1 MMPSGLYRVALRL
14 LPAALF
20 ALLLSTS
27 QTVLLRAQ
35 DPIPGLPGGGI
46 PNPATL
52 PPEQARAILQ
62 SRPDLAQQVR
72 ERIAASGLTPE
83 QIRLRLGAAGYPED
97 LLDDY
102 MPGAG
107 ASGDSSRAA
116 AVPTGSTVDALRS
129 LGVVSARAAD
139 SLMPKDST
147 AAILKEIRDDSLA
160 QGKGLQVF
168 GLEVFRRR
176 TREFAPALAG
186 PIDPGYV
193 LGPGDLLVLVITGDV
208 EKSQSMEVNRE
219 GFVMVQ
225 QVGQIQVAN
234 LTLGQATDLFYS
246 RLARVYS
253 GMGRGPNAR
262 TRFQLSV
269 GKIRAV
275 QVYVS
280 GDVARPGL
288 YQASGAGT
296 VLSALY
302 SAGGPTARGSF
313 RKIEVRR
320 GSELLGTVDLYDYLL
335 RGINSSNLR
344 LTSGD
349 VVFVPPHGP
358 QVKVAGE
365 VLRPAIYELVPNETL
380 RDLIASAGGFTV
392 EALTTRVQIS
402 RILPPAARGTGGRD
416 RVVVDVSGEQL
427 AQGTVPPYPME
438 GGDSVTVFP
447 VSRRARSVVVV
458 EGNVWLPGPVGFT
471 PGMKLGD
478 AIRLAGGPKADVFLG
493 DVLVSRLLP
502 DSTRMQLRSPLA
514 DSTGLPVNNFALEE
528 DDEIIVFSR
537 SDFRS
542 DRYIVITGAVRKQGR
557 LPYTEGM
564 TLRDAA
570 LLADG
575 LKEDAFLDYAEV
587 ARLPENRSG
596 GTVAT
601 SIRVPL
607 DSTYIFDRSATGKY
621 LGPPGLPTKASGAP
635 NFVLQPFDNILIF
648 AQPGWELQRTVTLT
662 GQVQF
667 PGKYA
672 LLTRS
677 ERLSDLIAQA
687 GGLTNEAYA
696 AGIQFFRRK
705 GQEGRIGIDLPLVL
719 QDSAYHDNLILAGG
733 DSIHIPEYNPVVRV
747 QGAVNAPLAVTWAEG
762 KNMDF
767 YIASAGGYSRDADK
781 GRTYVTQPSGK
792 VESVKRRFLLP
803 DGKPVPAAGGTIFV
817 PEKDKT
823 KPSGNTLQ
831 ILATAATI
839 IASLATIII
848 VARQNP

>member
-20 ALLLSTS
+20 SFVLAIS
-27 QTVLLRAQ
+27 QPALLRAQ
-35 DPIPGLPGGGI
+35 DPIPGLPGGGV
-46 PNPATL
+46 PNPQTL
-52 PPEQARAILQ
+52 PPEQARALLE

-83 QIRLRLGAAGYPED
+83 QIRLRLAAAGYPED

-102 MPGAG
+102 MVGA
-107 ASGDSSRAA
+107 ASDSTRAGIGG
-116 AVPTGSTVDALRS
+116 PTSTTVDALRS
-129 LGVVSARAAD
+129 LGVVSSRGAD

-147 AAILKEIRDDSLA
+147 AAILKEMVQDSIA
-160 QGKGLQVF
+160 QSKGLQVF

-186 PIDPGYV
+186 PIDANYV
-193 LGPGDLLVLVITGDV
+193 LGPGDLLVLVLTGDV
-208 EKSQSMEVNRE
+208 ERALSLEVNRE
-219 GFVMVQ
+219 GFILVP
-225 QVGQIQVAN
+225 QVGQVQVAN
-234 LTLGQATDLFYS
+234 LTLGQATELLYN
-246 RLARVYS
+246 RLHRVYS
-253 GMGRGPNAR
+253 GIGRGPDAR
-262 TRFQLSV
+262 TRFQVSV
-269 GKIRAV
+269 GKIRSV
-275 QVYVS
+275 QIYVS
-280 GDVARPGL
+280 GYVMRPGL
-288 YQASGAGT
+288 YQVAGSGS

-302 SAGGPTARGSF
+302 SAGGPTARGTF
-313 RKIEVRR
+313 RKVEVRR
-320 GSELLGTVDLYDYLL
+320 GNQLLGTVDLYDYLL
-335 RGINSSNLR
+335 RGVNSTDLR

-358 QVKVAGE
+358 QVKVTGE
-365 VLRPAIYELVPNETL
+365 ILRPAIYELVANETL
-380 RDLIASAGGFTV
+380 RDLIASAGGFTDQ
-392 EALTTRVQIS
+392 ALTTRVQIN
-402 RILPPAARGTGGRD
+402 RILPPGARGTGGRD

-438 GGDSVTVFP
+438 GGDSVVVFP
-447 VSRRARSVVVV
+447 VSHRLRSVVIVQ
-458 EGNVWLPGPVGFT
+458 GNVWLQGPIGFT
-471 PGMKLGD
+471 PGMRLGD
-478 AIRLAGGPKADVFLG
+478 AIRLAGGPKADVFMG

-502 DSTRMQLRSPLA
+502 DSTRQQLRSALA
-514 DSTGLPVNNFALEE
+514 DSTGLPVNNFLLEE
-528 DDEIIVFSR
+528 DDEITVFSR
-537 SDFRS
+537 SDFRTE
-542 DRYIVITGAVRKQGR
+542 RYVVITGAVRKQGR

-575 LKEDAFLDYAEV
+575 LREDAFLDYAEV
-587 ARLPENRSG
+587 ARLPQNREG
-596 GTVAT
+596 GQMAT

-607 DSTYIFDRSATGKY
+607 DSTYIFDRSANGKY
-621 LGPPGLPTKASGAP
+621 LGPPGLPAPASGAP
-635 NFVLQPFDNILIF
+635 TFVLEPFDNVLIF
-648 AQPGWELQRTVTLT
+648 EQPGWELQRVVALT

-667 PGKYA
+667 PGRYA
-672 LLTRS
+672 LLNRN

-696 AGIQFFRRK
+696 AGIEFFRRK
-705 GQEGRIGIDLPLVL
+705 DKAGRIGIDLPLVL

-747 QGAVNAPLAVTWAEG
+747 SGAVNAPLAVTWAEG
-762 KNMDF
+762 KDMDF
-767 YIASAGGYSRDADK
+767 YVASAGGYSRDADK
-781 GRTYVTQPSGK
+781 GRAYVTQPSGK
-792 VESVKRRFLLP
+792 VESVKRHFLIP
-803 DGKPVPAAGGTIFV
+803 DGKPRPAAGANIFV

-823 KPSGNTLQ
+823 KPPGNTLQ

>member
-1 MMPSGLYRVALRL
+1 MMSTRLSRAALQV
-14 LPAALF
+14 LPAVLL
-20 ALLLSTS
+20 ALLLSIS
-27 QTVLLRAQ
+27 HAVVLHAQ
-35 DPIPGLPGGGI
+35 DPIPGLPGGV

-52 PPEQARAILQ
+52 PPEQARALLA

-72 ERIAASGLTPE
+72 DRIAASGMSPE
-83 QIRLRLGAAGYPED
+83 QIRERLSAAGYPED
-97 LLDDY
+97 LLDPY
-102 MPGAG
+102 M
-107 ASGDSSRAA
+107 SGGSPEAA
-116 AVPTGSTVDALRS
+116 LPTAAPTVSTVDALRS
-129 LGVVSARAAD
+129 LGVVSAKGAD
-139 SLMPKDST
+139 SLLAKDST
-147 AAILKEIRDDSLA
+147 AAINKEILQDSL
-160 QGKGLQVF
+160 GKSKGLEVF

-186 PIDPGYV
+186 PIDANYV
-193 LGPGDLLVLVITGDV
+193 LGPGDLLVLVLTGDV
-208 EKSQSMEVNRE
+208 ERSQSFEVNRE
-219 GFVMVQ
+219 GFILIP
-225 QVGQIQVAN
+225 QVGQLQVAN
-234 LTLGQATDLFYS
+234 LTLGQATAL
-246 RLARVYS
+246 LQTKLKRVYS
-253 GMGRGPNAR
+253 GIGQGPEAR

-275 QVYVS
+275 QIYVS
-280 GDVARPGL
+280 GDVEKPGL
-288 YQASGAGT
+288 YQVAGAGS

-302 SAGGPTARGSF
+302 SAGGPTVRGSF

-335 RGINSSNLR
+335 RGINATNLR

-358 QVKVAGE
+358 QVKATGE
-365 VLRPAIYELVPNETL
+365 ILRPAIYELVPNETL
-380 RDLIASAGGFTV
+380 RDLIATAGGFT
-392 EALTTRVQIS
+392 EQALTTRVQIT

-427 AQGTVPPYPME
+427 AQGIVPPYPME
-438 GGDSVTVFP
+438 PGDSVFVFP
-447 VSRRARSVVVV
+447 VARRLRAVVNVQ
-458 EGNVWLPGPVGFT
+458 GNVWHPGPIGYT
-471 PGMKLGD
+471 PGMTLSD
-478 AIRLAGGPKADVFLG
+478 AIRLAGGPRADVFLG

-502 DSTRMQLRSPLA
+502 DSTRMQLRSALA
-514 DSTGLPVNNFALEE
+514 DSTGQPVNNFALAE
-528 DDEIIVFSR
+528 DDDITVFSR

-575 LKEDAFLDYAEV
+575 LREDAFLEYAEV
-587 ARLPENRSG
+587 ARLPANRSG

-607 DSTYIFDRSATGKY
+607 DSTYIFDRGVNGKY
-621 LGPPGLPTKASGAP
+621 LGPPGLPAPATGAQT
-635 NFVLQPFDNILIF
+635 FVLEPFDNVLIF
-648 AQPGWELQRTVTLT
+648 EQPGWELQRVVALT
-662 GQVQF
+662 GQVKF
-667 PGKYA
+667 PGRYA
-672 LLTRS
+672 LLTRN

-696 AGIQFFRRK
+696 AGIEFYRHK
-705 GQEGRIGIDLPLVL
+705 DKEGRIGIDLPLVL
-719 QDSAYHDNLILAGG
+719 ADSGYYDNLILAGG

-747 QGAVNAPLAVTWAEG
+747 SGAVNAPLAVTWAEG

-767 YIASAGGYSRDADK
+767 YVASAGGYSRDADA
-781 GRTYVTQPSGK
+781 GRAYVTQPSGK
-792 VESVKRRFLLP
+792 VESVHRRFLLP
-803 DGKPVPAAGGTIFV
+803 DGKPVPAAGATIFV

-823 KPSGNTLQ
+823 KPAGNTLQ

-839 IASLATIII
+839 LASLATIII
-848 VARQNP
+848 VARQ

>member
-1 MMPSGLYRVALRL
+1 MMPSGCTRVALRL
-14 LPAALF
+14 LPAVMVFILLFIAGAPAL
-20 ALLLSTS
+20 
-27 QTVLLRAQ
+27 QAQ
-35 DPIPGLPGGGI
+35 DAIPGLPPGMI
-46 PNPATL
+46 PTPQTL
-52 PPEQARAILQ
+52 PPEQARALLA

-83 QIRLRLGAAGYPED
+83 QVRSRLKAAGYPED
-97 LLDDY
+97 LLDPY
-102 MPGAG
+102 M
-107 ASGDSSRAA
+107 SGGGGLAPDSSAA
-116 AVPTGSTVDALRS
+116 PTTSTVDALRS
-129 LGVVSARAAD
+129 LGVVSARGAD
-139 SLMPKDST
+139 SLFPMADST
-147 AAILKEIRDDSLA
+147 AAIQKEIIADSLA
-160 QGKGLQVF
+160 RGP
-168 GLEVFRRR
+168 GLEVFGLDVFRRR
-176 TREFAPALAG
+176 SREFAPALAG
-186 PIDPGYV
+186 PIDPNYV
-193 LGPGDLLVLVITGDV
+193 LGPGDQLVLVITGDV
-208 EKSQSMEVNRE
+208 ERSQSFEVNRE
-219 GFVMVQ
+219 GFVLVP

-234 LTLGQATDLFYS
+234 LTLGQATDLFAS

-253 GMGRGPNAR
+253 GIGRTPNAR

-269 GKIRAV
+269 GRIRAI

-288 YQASGAGT
+288 YQVAGAGS

-320 GSELLGTVDLYDYLL
+320 GSTLLGTVDLYDYLL
-335 RGINSSNLR
+335 RGINATNLR

-358 QVKVAGE
+358 QVKVTGE
-365 VLRPAIYELVPNETL
+365 ILRPAIYELVPNETL
-380 RDLIASAGGFTV
+380 RDLIASAGGFT
-392 EALTTRVQIS
+392 EQALTTRVQIS
-402 RILPPAARGTGGRD
+402 RILPPGARGTGGRD
-416 RVVVDVSGEQL
+416 RVVIDVSGEQL

-438 GGDSVTVFP
+438 AGDSVVVFP
-447 VSRRARSVVVV
+447 VTRRTRAVVMV
-458 EGNVWLPGPVGFT
+458 EGNVWLPGPIGFT

-478 AIRLAGGPKADVFLG
+478 AIRLAGGPKADVFMG

-502 DSTRMQLRSPLA
+502 DSTRMQLRSALA
-514 DSTGLPVNNFALEE
+514 DSTGLPVDNFALAE

-557 LPYTEGM
+557 IPYTEGM

-575 LKEDAFLDYAEV
+575 LREDAFLEYAEV
-587 ARLPENRSG
+587 ARLPENRAG

-607 DSTYIFDRSATGKY
+607 DSTYIFDRSANGKY

-635 NFVLQPFDNILIF
+635 TFVLRPFDNILIF
-648 AQPGWELQRTVTLT
+648 EQPGWELQRVVTLT

-672 LLTRS
+672 LRTRN
-677 ERLSDLIAQA
+677 ERLSDLITQA

-696 AGIQFFRRK
+696 AGIQFYRHK
-705 GQEGRIGIDLPLVL
+705 DKEGRIGIDLPLVL

-747 QGAVNAPLAVTWAEG
+747 AGAVNAPLAVTWAEG

-767 YIASAGGYSRDADK
+767 YVASAGGYSRDADK
-781 GRTYVTQPSGK
+781 GRAYVTQPSGK
-792 VESVKRRFLLP
+792 VESVHRRFLLP
-803 DGKPVPAAGGTIFV
+803 DGKPVPAAGATIFV

-823 KPSGNTLQ
+823 KPAGNTLQ

-848 VARQNP
+848 VARQN